1 MARMTV
7 KGLEEFTTALHNL
20 GDKMEGVMKE
30 ATYAGADKLIESVKT
45 QISSLPTQDGYMPEG
60 QKRGVITEDEKRDL
74 LSHVGISRMESTG
87 GKVTVAVGFNGYS
100 SHRTKKYPNGV
111 PIPLIA
117 RSIES
122 GSSVRRKVPFMRTA
136 AKSNAEGIKA
146 AMTGAATA
154 AIEKLTK

>member
-7 KGLEEFTTALHNL
+7 TGLEEFTTVLHGL
-20 GDKMEGVMKE
+20 GDQMDGVMKQ
-30 ATYAGADKLIESVKT
+30 ATYAGADKLIESVKA
-45 QISSLPTQDGYMPEG
+45 QINNLPTQDGYMPEG
-60 QKRGVITEDEKRDL
+60 QKRGVITESEKRDL
-74 LSHVGISRMESTG
+74 LNHVGISRMESTG
-87 GKVTVAVGFNGYS
+87 GKVSVAVGFNGYS

-122 GSSVRRKVPFMRTA
+122 GSSVRKKIPFMRTA
-136 AKSNAEGIKA
+136 AKSNAEAIKA
-146 AMTGAATA
+146 AMAEAATG